1 MYRLSKTS
9 EKFTLSSNQPQL
21 PISAVILTYNE
32 EINLVGCLQ
41 SLVGWVGEIFVVDSG
56 SEDRTQEIAREYG
69 ATVLCHPYEGPRQQ
83 WEWALANIP
92 FAHDWFLMLDADL
105 RISPTLQESIVQA
118 LSQPDSCS
126 GYYLGRLQ
134 LFRGQPLRHGGMYP
148 RYQLRLVRLSK
159 ASFSQGDTFMDEQ
172 WSVAGKTARLKG
184 DLIEENVKEDDIMFY
199 LQKHLRYATLQAQ
212 QELIWRTRRTAMPA
226 FSLPVLQNPTQ
237 RKEWLKDLW
246 NRLPFFLRPFIYFI
260 YRYIFR
266 LGFLD
271 GKQGFVYH
279 FLQAWW
285 YRVIVDIKLEE
296 LIKKEQLTTEY

>member
-9 EKFTLSSNQPQL
+9 KKSTVSSSQQHL

-56 SEDRTQEIAREYG
+56 SEDRTQDIAREYG
-69 ATVLCHPYEGPRQQ
+69 AIVLCHPYEGPRQQ
-83 WEWALANIP
+83 WEWALANIS

-105 RISPTLQESIVQA
+105 RISPTLQQSIAQA
-118 LSQPDSCS
+118 LSQQSDSCD

-148 RYQLRLVRLSK
+148 RYQLRLVRLSQ
-159 ASFSQGDTFMDEQ
+159 ASFSQGDTLMDEQ
-172 WSVAGKTARLKG
+172 WSVTGQTARLKG

-212 QELIWRTRRTAMPA
+212 QELLWH
-226 FSLPVLQNPTQ
+226 TQ
-237 RKEWLKDLW
+237 RKTIPALSLATLQNASQRKAWLKDLW
-246 NRLPFFLRPFIYFI
+246 NRLPFFLRPFIYFT
-260 YRYIFR
+260 YRYIFL

-285 YRVIVDIKLEE
+285 YRVVVDIKLEE
-296 LIKKEQLTTEY
+296 LIKEQLTTEY